1 MNRKTSYFSPLRRD
15 AKPLIY
21 MEGVDCDSLAR
32 VSRSTGYQNTGVRD
46 AQTLQSQQ
54 PRRHFQGRLPP
65 RGSSHAATRL
75 FQFVRSTRR

>member
-1 MNRKTSYFSPLRRD
+1 MRRKKSYFSSLGRN
-15 AKPLIY
+15 AKPLIH

-46 AQTLQSQQ
+46 AQTLQS
-54 PRRHFQGRLPP
+54 
-65 RGSSHAATRL
+65 ATRQSACSNAP